1 MPGLEELGALS
12 SLKDLRAVVHGSK
25 LLTSQIPALLDVV
38 PMRFTQRNVAWL
50 GFCGVWRCCVILMLF
65 STSTPGLCTCSRQ
78 SGSGPGT
85 SRRHPLLL
93 LCKATHWKKQVPNDA
108 DGLEIVLQY
117 HRNTTCLVW
126 GGGVWIFVFWVF
138 FLQSNLFNLTGHWL
152 GEGNKKKKKRDLLQ
166 ERSVTDHL
174 ITNHLVVRTNAKAL
188 T

>member
-1 MPGLEELGALS
+1 M
-12 SLKDLRAVVHGSK
+12 
-25 LLTSQIPALLDVV
+25 
-38 PMRFTQRNVAWL
+38 
-50 GFCGVWRCCVILMLF
+50 ILMLF

-126 GGGVWIFVFWVF
+126 GGECG
-138 FLQSNLFNLTGHWL
+138 FLSFGFSFCNQIYLT
-152 GEGNKKKKKRDLLQ
+152 
-166 ERSVTDHL
+166 
-174 ITNHLVVRTNAKAL
+174 
-188 T
+188 

>member
-1 MPGLEELGALS
+1 MLFPW
-12 SLKDLRAVVHGSK
+12 DLHRGM
-25 LLTSQIPALLDVV
+25 L
-38 PMRFTQRNVAWL
+38 RGWF
-50 GFCGVWRCCVILMLF
+50 FCGVWRCCVILMLF

-152 GEGNKKKKKRDLLQ
+152 GEGNKKKKKRELLQ